1 MIGQTVSHYRIVEK
15 LGGGGMGVV
24 YKAEDTRL
32 DRIVALKFLPAE
44 HFDNPTALER
54 FEREARAASALN
66 HPHICTIHDIDE
78 HDGQPFIAMEL
89 LEGQTLKH
97 RIAGEPLE
105 TAETCSISAIQIADA
120 LDAAHAK
127 GIVHRDIKPAN
138 IFVTARGDAKV
149 LDFGL
154 AKWTSERRAA
164 ESAADDG
171 HRREAPH
178 EPGHGPGHGRVHV
191 PGAGA
196 REGAGRPD
204 RSLLARRRAVRD
216 GDADAAVRGGHLGG
230 HLRRDPAQGPDRA
243 GAAEPRG
250 ARRAGTDHQQVP
262 GEGQGPALPERLG
275 AAGRPQA
282 PEAGHELRGFGRAC
296 GPTARATTRPRAPVA
311 RGRRACRRE
320 RFRLVVLVTSLSAGS
335 GATAQDHALRGRA
348 GLQVVATAFPGRR
361 EGGLWLAW
369 SGRRQLGHLRQ
380 GAGRGDQAPSLDRA
394 PGRRLRARL
403 VAGRETDR
411 FRASAPRAARPS
423 TRCLRSGDRSAA

>member
-24 YKAEDTRL
+24 YKAKDTRL
-32 DRIVALKFLPAE
+32 DRTVALKFLPAE
-44 HFDNPTALER
+44 QFDNPTALER
-54 FEREARAASALN
+54 FQREAKAASALN
-66 HPHICTIHDIDE
+66 HPHICTIHDIDD
-78 HDGQPFIAMEL
+78 HDGQPFISMEL

-97 RIAGEPLE
+97 RIAGKPLE
-105 TAETCSISAIQIADA
+105 TAELLDLAIQIADA

-154 AKWTSERRAA
+154 AKWTSEREAA
-164 ESAADDG
+164 ESRAETATAEKHLTSPGTALGTVAYMSPEQVLGKVLDARTDLFSLG
-171 HRREAPH
+171 VVLYEMATRTLPFTGDTSGAIFDAILHKAQTAPVRLNP
-178 EPGHGPGHGRVHV
+178 EV
-191 PGAGA
+191 PD
-196 REGAGRPD
+196 E
-204 RSLLARRRAVRD
+204 LERAID
-216 GDADAAVRGGHLGG
+216 KCLEKDKD
-230 HLRRDPAQGPDRA
+230 LRYQSAS
-243 GAAEPRG
+243 
-250 ARRAGTDHQQVP
+250 
-262 GEGQGPALPERLG
+262 
-275 AAGRPQA
+275 
-282 PEAGHELRGFGRAC
+282 ELRADLKRLKRDTSSGESVARA
-296 GPTARATTRPRAPVA
+296 GPTARATTQPRPPVA

-335 GATAQDHALRGRA
+335 GTTAQDHALCRRG

-394 PGRRLRARL
+394 PGRRVRARL
-403 VAGRETDR
+403 VAGREADR
-411 FRASAPRAARPS
+411 LRACVRERRRPS
-423 TRCLRSGDRSAA
+423 TRCLRWGDRSAG